1 MMKNIILITCLLIV
15 HLSFS
20 QKDSKPILKK
30 VFYSNVE
37 ENHYQANT
45 FNPFALT
52 EIASEIIIK
61 PTNNSEGKF
70 PFYSNNN
77 ILLNLEN
84 STNNLSIVQEIATV
98 RILKNNN
105 LFIDKLVL
113 KILQDKNI
121 DFVNFRNNIDLNGD
135 RNINFYKNYTV
146 NINKLIIAIQL
157 REDIEMQLGKDIYE
171 NINKIY
177 KSAIDITLFNSLNLL
192 VFNF

>member
-1 MMKNIILITCLLIV
+1 MKNIILITCLLTV

-52 EIASEIIIK
+52 EIAPEIIIK

-84 STNNLSIVQEIATV
+84 STNSVSIVQEIATI

>member
-20 QKDSKPILKK
+20 QKDSKPVLKK

-45 FNPFALT
+45 FNPFALAELAPET
-52 EIASEIIIK
+52 IIK

-70 PFYSNNN
+70 PFYSNSS

-84 STNNLSIVQEIATV
+84 STESASIVQEIATL

-105 LFIDKLVL
+105 IFIDKLVL

-157 REDIEMQLGKDIYE
+157 REDIEMQLGKDIYDD
-171 NINKIY
+171 ITKIY
-177 KSAIDITLFNSLNLL
+177 KSAIDITLLNSLNLL

>member
-1 MMKNIILITCLLIV
+1 MKNIILITCLLTV

-52 EIASEIIIK
+52 EIAPEIIIK

-70 PFYSNNN
+70 PFYRNNN

-84 STNNLSIVQEIATV
+84 STNSLSIVQEIATV

-146 NINKLIIAIQL
+146 TINKLIIAIQL

-171 NINKIY
+171 DINKIY

>member
-1 MMKNIILITCLLIV
+1 MKNIILITCLLIV

-20 QKDSKPILKK
+20 QKDSKLILKK

-37 ENHYQANT
+37 ENHYQVNT
-45 FNPFALT
+45 FNPFALN
-52 EIASEIIIK
+52 ELAPEIIIK

-70 PFYSNNN
+70 PFYRNNN

-84 STNNLSIVQEIATV
+84 SANSLSIVQEIATV

-171 NINKIY
+171 DINKIY

>member
-1 MMKNIILITCLLIV
+1 MKNIILITCLLTV

-52 EIASEIIIK
+52 EIAPEIIIK

-84 STNNLSIVQEIATV
+84 STNSVRIVQEIATI

>member
-1 MMKNIILITCLLIV
+1 MKNIILITCLLTV

-84 STNNLSIVQEIATV
+84 STNSVSIVQEIATT
-98 RILKNNN
+98 RI
-105 LFIDKLVL
+105 L

-135 RNINFYKNYTV
+135 RNINLYKNYTV

>member
-1 MMKNIILITCLLIV
+1 MKNIILITCLLTV

-52 EIASEIIIK
+52 ELAPEIIIK

-77 ILLNLEN
+77 ILPNLEN
-84 STNNLSIVQEIATV
+84 STNSVSIVQEIATV

-157 REDIEMQLGKDIYE
+157 REDIEIQLGKDIYE
-171 NINKIY
+171 DINKIY

>member
-1 MMKNIILITCLLIV
+1 MKNIILITCLLTV

-84 STNNLSIVQEIATV
+84 STNSVSIVQEIATT

-135 RNINFYKNYTV
+135 RNINLYKNYTV

>member
-1 MMKNIILITCLLIV
+1 MKNITLIACLLFV
-15 HLSFS
+15 NLSFS
-20 QKDSKPILKK
+20 QKDSKDLLKK

-45 FNPFALT
+45 FNPFSLAELAP
-52 EIASEIIIK
+52 EKIIK

-70 PFYSNNN
+70 PFYSNNS
-77 ILLNLEN
+77 ILLNVEN
-84 STNNLSIVQEIATV
+84 STESVSIVQEIATV

-121 DFVNFRNNIDLNGD
+121 DFVNFRNNIDFNGD

-146 NINKLIIAIQL
+146 NINKLIVAIRL
-157 REDIEMQLGKDIYE
+157 SEDVEMQLGKDIYDD
-171 NINKIY
+171 INKVY
-177 KSAIDITLFNSLNLL
+177 KSEIDITLLNSLNLL

>member
-1 MMKNIILITCLLIV
+1 MKNIILITCLLTV

-52 EIASEIIIK
+52 ELAPEIIIK

-77 ILLNLEN
+77 ILPNLEN
-84 STNNLSIVQEIATV
+84 STNSVSIVQEIATV

-135 RNINFYKNYTV
+135 RNINFYENYTV

-157 REDIEMQLGKDIYE
+157 REDIEIQLGKDIYE
-171 NINKIY
+171 DINKIY

>member
-1 MMKNIILITCLLIV
+1 MKNIILITCLLTV

-52 EIASEIIIK
+52 EIAPEIIIK

-84 STNNLSIVQEIATV
+84 STNSVSIVQEIATI
-98 RILKNNN
+98 RILKNNY

>member
-1 MMKNIILITCLLIV
+1 MKNIILITCLLTV

-52 EIASEIIIK
+52 EIAPEIIIK

-84 STNNLSIVQEIATV
+84 STNSVSIVQEIATT

-171 NINKIY
+171 DINKIY

>member
-1 MMKNIILITCLLIV
+1 MKNIILITCLLIV

-20 QKDSKPILKK
+20 QKDSKLILKK

-37 ENHYQANT
+37 ENHYQVNT

-52 EIASEIIIK
+52 ELAPEIIIK

-70 PFYSNNN
+70 PFYRNNN

-84 STNNLSIVQEIATV
+84 SANSLSIVQEIATV

-171 NINKIY
+171 DINKIY

>member
-1 MMKNIILITCLLIV
+1 MKNIILITCLLTV

-20 QKDSKPILKK
+20 QKDLKPILKK

-84 STNNLSIVQEIATV
+84 STNSVSIVQEIATV

-171 NINKIY
+171 DINKIY

>member
-1 MMKNIILITCLLIV
+1 MKNIILITCLLTV

-84 STNNLSIVQEIATV
+84 STNSVRIVQEIATI

-135 RNINFYKNYTV
+135 RNINLYKNYTV

>member
-1 MMKNIILITCLLIV
+1 MKNIILITCLLTV

-84 STNNLSIVQEIATV
+84 STNSVSIVQEIATI